1 MDSVHMQQTT
11 FPGVFRHWELPKC
24 YIVTCIMCT
33 YYTEGKEIFSEIF
46 RHLLLPTYSVLAA
59 KILPGILSSRWC
71 NVCTQCMWKWYIL
84 TAVRA
89 EILQVTS
96 FWLRGN
102 MCTQYMYGKVN
113 YLAGCWCWTTSRMI
127 VIPPREYLHSIQ
139 VKITYFASS
148 WYEQCMF
155 DLLRHCVTFQEH
167 YLTIL
172 QHCLTFR
179 DHSLTFLE
187 HCLTFYEHCLTSWVH
202 HWTFQEHCLTF
213 QEHHFMMFWFHIPD
227 SYEYDWTE
235 ITCIARWL

>member
-1 MDSVHMQQTT
+1 
-11 FPGVFRHWELPKC
+11 
-24 YIVTCIMCT
+24 
-33 YYTEGKEIFSEIF
+33 
-46 RHLLLPTYSVLAA
+46 
-59 KILPGILSSRWC
+59 
-71 NVCTQCMWKWYIL
+71 MWKWYIL
-84 TAVRA
+84 TAVGA

-102 MCTQYMYGKVN
+102 MCTQYMYVKVN

-127 VIPPREYLHSIQ
+127 VIPPRGYLHSIQ

-155 DLLRHCVTFQEH
+155 DLLGHCVTFQEH

-172 QHCLTFR
+172 QHCLTFQ

-213 QEHHFMMFWFHIPD
+213 LEHCLTFQEHHFMMFWFHIPD

-235 ITCIARWL
+235 ISWTSFGICLELQNETGEHGRPFNLFLNESISHWGVTCLVLQDGCNDECSNIFHGFESIAG